1 MNTKLAA
8 YDAQGAIV
16 AFYDTI
22 DSPAPEGVTVAEI
35 TDEQWQ
41 FLLDGPANGK
51 RMALDAS
58 LVPVLLEPIPPTR
71 DELADSKRA
80 QRDGALKA
88 TDWLVA
94 RHQDEK
100 LIGNG
105 TTLTADQFT
114 ALLKYRQALRDIAD
128 ATGWPNV
135 DLPAAPAFVTA
146 IA

>member
-1 MNTKLAA
+1 MGKKLAA
-8 YDAQGAIV
+8 YNAQGAIV

-35 TDEQWQ
+35 TLEQWL
-41 FLLDGPANGK
+41 FLLDGQANGK

-58 LVPVLLEPIPPTR
+58 LAPVLLDPLPPTR
-71 DELADSKRA
+71 TELADSKRA
-80 QRDGALKA
+80 LRDIALKA
-88 TDWLVA
+88 TDWLVS

-105 TTLTADQFT
+105 TSLTVDQFT
-114 ALLKYRQALRDIAD
+114 ALLKYRQALRDLAD
-128 ATGWPNV
+128 AAGWPNV

>member
-1 MNTKLAA
+1 MGNKLAA
-8 YDAQGAIV
+8 YNAQGAIV

-35 TDEQWQ
+35 TLEQWL
-41 FLLDGPANGK
+41 FLLEGQANGK

-58 LVPVLLEPIPPTR
+58 LAPVLLDPLPPTR
-71 DELADSKRA
+71 AELADSKRA
-80 QRDGALKA
+80 QRGSALKA

-114 ALLKYRQALRDIAD
+114 ALLKYRQALRDLGD
-128 ATGWPNV
+128 ASGWPSV
-135 DLPAAPAFVTA
+135 DLPAAPLFVTA